1 MGGRIVFRSNRQLD
15 VTASKSAPQR
25 LVIARVVKV
34 GNNLFKIRTGYRNL
48 VLMRVGIAVV
58 IVGGNVEVGC
68 MPNLL
73 RCRIITE
80 TKRVVVVINIVSVSP
95 RTDNCILS
103 A

>member
-1 MGGRIVFRSNRQLD
+1 MGGCVVFRSNRQFD
-15 VTASKSAPQR
+15 ITAFESAPQR

-34 GNNLFKIRTGYRNL
+34 GNNLFKIRTVYTNL

-58 IVGGNVEVGC
+58 FVGGDIEVGC

-80 TKRVVVVINIVSVSP
+80 TERVVVVINIVGILS
-95 RTDNCILS
+95 RTDDCILT

>member
-1 MGGRIVFRSNRQLD
+1 MGGCIVFRSNRQLD
-15 VTASKSAPQR
+15 ITASESAPQR

-34 GNNLFKIRTGYRNL
+34 GNNLFEIRTVCTNL
-48 VLMRVGIAVV
+48 VLMRVGIAV
-58 IVGGNVEVGC
+58 IFVGGNIEVGC

-80 TKRVVVVINIVSVSP
+80 TERVVVVINIVGIPP